1 MNYTTIEFYIFII
14 IVCFIYYLAG
24 LLFKGR
30 FQWCV
35 LLAGSVY
42 FYFQVVKDTGSLC
55 LLSFSIIVSYVSGL
69 VCQKELNRLF
79 RRAVFLAGIVLT
91 VFPLLLIK
99 FNGTWINVKSNIVP
113 PIGISFYT
121 LQLIAYICD
130 CYRRTIAAQT
140 NFLKHVLFTIFFPHI
155 IQGPIPKYDKLSEQL
170 FSFHSYNSD
179 LFMHGVQKIIYGFFL
194 KLMIADKA
202 AIFVNNVFDGK
213 IEFVGGYIII
223 AAILYSF
230 QLYTDFYSCTLLSQG
245 VALMFGIH
253 LSENFRH
260 PYFALSIKDFW
271 RRWHISLSTWLR
283 DYIYIPL
290 GGGHEGKFRKY
301 LNICI
306 TFLISGLWHGNT
318 MQFLVWGGM
327 HAVYQIMGECA
338 KEAENKIYRKIGIGQ
353 KSAAY
358 RIMKTV
364 TTFSLVTLA
373 WIIFRAKS
381 LTAGIVMIKNMFSYY
396 NPWALFGM
404 ELFDAGLDRFDFVV
418 LQNSILVLFVISYL
432 QEKGISL
439 HVWLQKQ
446 HLIIRWCIYI
456 IGIVSIWI
464 FGTYGYGFN
473 AQDFIYGG
481 F

>member
-14 IVCFIYYLAG
+14 VVCFIYYLVG
-24 LLFKGR
+24 LLFNGR

-42 FYFQVVKDTGSLC
+42 FYYQVVKDVSSLF
-55 LLSFSIIVSYVSGL
+55 LLAFSVIVSYVSGL
-69 VCQKELNRLF
+69 VCQKELKRPF
-79 RRAVFLAGIVLT
+79 RRVIFWISIGLV

-99 FNGTWINVKSNIVP
+99 FNGTLISVKTNIIA

-130 CYRRTIAAQT
+130 CYHKNIIAQT
-140 NFLKHVLFTIFFPHI
+140 NLLKHVLSTIFFPHI
-155 IQGPIPKYDKLSEQL
+155 IQGPIPKYGILREQL
-170 FSFHSYNSD
+170 FSSHSYDSD

-202 AIFVNNVFDGK
+202 AVFVNNVFDGK

-223 AAILYSF
+223 AAIFYSF

-245 VALMFGIH
+245 VALMFGIR
-253 LSENFRH
+253 LSENFKH
-260 PYFALSIKDFW
+260 PYFSLSIKEFW

-290 GGGHEGKFRKY
+290 GGGKKGKFRKY

-306 TFLISGLWHGNT
+306 TFLISGLWHGNS

-327 HAVYQIMGECA
+327 HALYQIVEECA
-338 KEAENKIYRKIGIGQ
+338 KEAENKIYLKIGIGQ
-353 KSAAY
+353 TSVAY
-358 RIMKTV
+358 RIIKTV

-381 LTAGIVMIKNMFSYY
+381 LTAGIIMIKKMFSYY

-404 ELFDAGLDRFDFVV
+404 ELFDVGLDRFDFVV
-418 LQNSILVLFVISYL
+418 LQNSIFVLIVISYL